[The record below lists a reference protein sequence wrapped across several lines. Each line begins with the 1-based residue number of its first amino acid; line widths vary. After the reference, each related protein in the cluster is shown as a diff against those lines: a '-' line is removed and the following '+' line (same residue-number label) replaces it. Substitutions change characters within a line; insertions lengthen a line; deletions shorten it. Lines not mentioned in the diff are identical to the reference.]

1 MEPAVV
7 LLPEHHHDEKIIL
20 SLVNGT
26 IKTGLSNNNDCTV
39 NKNDNISQAN
49 CDDNNDGISPRMS
62 LSRRISMV
70 PENLHSM
77 FVQRLEDIRR
87 NHTYSTVAFCTCIF
101 AHTYLSNS
109 LFPYAGFM
117 AIQLRDLSEEAAGIP
132 GGFLCS
138 VFLFARALS
147 SYQ

>member
-1 MEPAVV
+1 M
-7 LLPEHHHDEKIIL
+7 KKIL
-20 SLVNGT
+20 SSLANDTNKNGVSNDCA
-26 IKTGLSNNNDCTV
+26 INNNDTS
-39 NKNDNISQAN
+39 IQEE
-49 CDDNNDGISPRMS
+49 CDGNNDDQSPRMA
-62 LSRRISMV
+62 LSRRISMY

-117 AIQLRDLSEEAAGIP
+117 AIQLRDLNEEAAGIP